1 MAFRTCKG
9 ATSDIWRWPALK
21 RNMATRSRQ
30 RITTSTQNIIS
41 DRCSQ
46 KRHNM
51 RRLSPRRDRLSQP
64 GDHGAATRLYSP
76 LGNRIRVRRS
86 VGDSPLKAPA
96 SRASAASTQLGRG
109 SFLAAHKRVVSGMQ
123 IITPETL
130 EALGSALT
138 NLLVGETVY
147 ITADDFKRLTGDAL
161 TDFAVEGRFMIGNL
175 SARTNCTVVTTDERV
190 IFTKNPPLNF
200 PASTPAAAQHHF

>member
-1 MAFRTCKG
+1 
-9 ATSDIWRWPALK
+9 
-21 RNMATRSRQ
+21 
-30 RITTSTQNIIS
+30 
-41 DRCSQ
+41 
-46 KRHNM
+46 
-51 RRLSPRRDRLSQP
+51 
-64 GDHGAATRLYSP
+64 
-76 LGNRIRVRRS
+76 
-86 VGDSPLKAPA
+86 
-96 SRASAASTQLGRG
+96 
-109 SFLAAHKRVVSGMQ
+109 MQ

-138 NLLVGETVY
+138 NLPVGETVY

-175 SARTNCTVVTTDERV
+175 SARTNCTVVTTDQCV